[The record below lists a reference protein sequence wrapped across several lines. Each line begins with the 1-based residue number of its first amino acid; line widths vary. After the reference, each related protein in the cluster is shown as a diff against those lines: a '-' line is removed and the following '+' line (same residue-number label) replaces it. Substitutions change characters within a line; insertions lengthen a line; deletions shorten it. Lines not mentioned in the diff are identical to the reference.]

1 MRDQKSNRSVLIT
14 GMGSLNS
21 VSRNVE
27 GFREALYN
35 GRCGIA
41 KSSEGNEQ
49 ISFGGFIKDLDF
61 RGQTDSLAVSDELK
75 KKAVS
80 LGRRAPDGIKYSIL
94 TSLEAWAQAGME
106 GRECDNTRI
115 GIVLAGSNLSVNE
128 QLRVASEYSDQP
140 EFISPSYA
148 FQFMDTYHIGVISE
162 LLSVKGVGFSVGS
175 ASASGN
181 SAIIQGYNLVKNGSC
196 DICLVVGTAAD
207 LSYIEKHA
215 FANLGALGGK
225 DASIPPESVYRPFD
239 RKHDGFIYG
248 QGAGCIILESSDTAE
263 KTKAL
268 AELSGGCIVLDGNH
282 GPECNPDGE
291 ARAMRAAIEMA
302 GIECGDIDY
311 INAHGTGSPLGD
323 ESEVRAIR
331 EVFGSHAADI
341 RINSTK
347 SIIGHCLFSA
357 GVCECISTVIQMTNG
372 FVHPN
377 INLNAPID
385 EGLNLVKGM
394 SSEHSIRYAL
404 SNSFGFSGFN
414 TSIVLKA
421 LEG

>member
-21 VSRNVE
+21 VSENVE
-27 GFREALYN
+27 GFRDALYN
-35 GRCGIA
+35 GRCGIT
-41 KSSEGNEQ
+41 KSSEENGQ
-49 ISFGGFIKDLDF
+49 ISFGAFIKELDF
-61 RGQTDSLAVSDELK
+61 RGHIDRLDVSDELK

-80 LGRRAPDGIKYSIL
+80 LGRRAPEGIKYSIL

-106 GRECDNTRI
+106 EREIDNTRI
-115 GIVLAGSNLSVNE
+115 GIILAGSNLSLNE
-128 QLRVASEYSDQP
+128 QLRIASDFADQP

-148 FQFMDTYHIGVISE
+148 FRFMDTYHIGVISE
-162 LLSVKGVGFSVGS
+162 LLSVKGFGFSLGS

-181 SAIIQGYNLVKNGSC
+181 SAIIQGYNLIKYGGC
-196 DICLVVGTAAD
+196 DVCLVLGAAAD
-207 LSYIEKHA
+207 LSCIEKHA

-225 DASIPPESVYRPFD
+225 DASIPAGSVYRPFD
-239 RKHDGFIYG
+239 KNHDGFIYG
-248 QGAGCIILESSDTAE
+248 QGAGCIVLEASDTVE
-263 KTKAL
+263 KADAL
-268 AELSGGCIVLDGNH
+268 AELAGGSIVLDGNH
-282 GPECNPDGE
+282 GPECDPDGE
-291 ARAMRAAIEMA
+291 ARAMRAAIETA
-302 GIECGDIDY
+302 GIEGEEIDY

-331 EVFGSHAADI
+331 EVFGRHAADI

-357 GVCECISTVIQMTNG
+357 GVCECISTVIQMRGG

-385 EGLNLVKGM
+385 QGLDFVMGK
-394 SSEHSIRYAL
+394 SSEQRIMYAL
-404 SNSFGFSGFN
+404 SNSFGFGGFN